1 MESVLKVA
9 TYISER
15 YLQEFGKALD
25 EMRLHKLLYF
35 TQRECIIQTGDVMFD
50 AEFRAWKY
58 GPVIKEVR
66 DAFKDGRLTE
76 TLSMESQIKYREV
89 FDYIFA
95 TYAKKSAFSL
105 VTHSHSELSWE
116 RARAGFG
123 EYDASDE
130 PMKLEDIREDAERAK
145 KWRAEAKIMQKV
157 QAYIDSHKGE
167 LKGVFLL

>member
-25 EMRLHKLLYF
+25 EMRLHKLLSF
-35 TQRECIIQTGDVMFD
+35 TQRECFIQTGDVMFD

-58 GPVIKEVR
+58 CPVIKEVR

-123 EYDASDE
+123 EYDASDV